1 MKASIDIGTNTVL
14 LLIGEEKNGVLIVL
28 REEYRMPRLGKGV
41 DHNKKLHQDSV
52 QRVLCV
58 LKEYK
63 IIIDSEYPTC
73 EEVIIT
79 ATSAVRDAHNRQE
92 FLQAV
97 KDKIGLEVRLLSG
110 DEEAQFTYF
119 GALVNS
125 DNKANHSFIVLDI
138 GGGSTEI
145 AVGTGKKLSAYSSID
160 MGSVRFTER
169 FFNNNPPKK
178 EEIVACRN
186 EIGRLLEINKLMVS
200 EMVQAVGV
208 AGTVTTFAIIDA
220 QITKLSD
227 YSKIHGML
235 IDTTAI
241 SSAIDRFS
249 GFTHQQLFELSA
261 DGMNGREDIF
271 YAGLLILEGF
281 LKFYNLSNIMVS
293 TGGIRH
299 GALLFNEKDEN
310 SDFH

>member
-1 MKASIDIGTNTVL
+1 MRASIDIGTNTVL
-14 LLIGEEKNGVLIVL
+14 LLIGEEKNGILSVL

-41 DHNKKLHQDSV
+41 DNNKTLHQDSM
-52 QRVLCV
+52 QRVLGV

-63 IIIDSEYPTC
+63 KIIDSEYPTC

-79 ATSAVRDAHNRQE
+79 ATSAVRDAYNRQE

-97 KDKIGLEVRLLSG
+97 KDEIGIEVRLLSG
-110 DEEAQFTYF
+110 DEEAQFTYL
-119 GALVNS
+119 GALLNS
-125 DNKANHSFIVLDI
+125 DNKANNSFIVLDI

-145 AVGTGKKLSAYSSID
+145 AVGIGKKLSAYISID

-169 FFNNNPPKK
+169 FLNNNPPKK

-186 EIGRLLEINKLMVS
+186 EISTLLEKNKLIVP
-200 EMVQAVGV
+200 EEVQAVGV
-208 AGTVTTFAIIDA
+208 AGTVTTFGIINA
-220 QITKLSD
+220 QITRLSD
-227 YSKIHGML
+227 YSNIHGML
-235 IDTTAI
+235 IDTSTI

-249 GFTHQQLFELSA
+249 GFTHQQLFELSPV
-261 DGMNGREDIF
+261 GMNGREDIF
-271 YAGLLILEGF
+271 FAGLLILEGF

-299 GALLFNEKDEN
+299 GALLFHEKDEN